1 MGQQQLTLPEPS
13 RDLTALCP
21 HPAFFGSYHH
31 ISGKRRAFPLPT
43 SQHGSSGCLAL
54 AAFSL
59 ALPFAERFQI
69 CGERNQRAKPPLCH
83 LHTTVALPRCTLK
96 HWQGVGFIP
105 TSTPVSPDEAGV
117 DQARMDKWTREAGA
131 YMPGEQLLLLRCFR
145 KVGRR
150 LMERGI
156 SSIEQA
162 EDGSLRK

>member
-1 MGQQQLTLPEPS
+1 MPPPCFLWKLPSHKWEKKGFSPAHLSAWLKWLPCSCSILLGFAFCREVSNLWGKEPES
-13 RDLTALCP
+13 KA
-21 HPAFFGSYHH
+21 
-31 ISGKRRAFPLPT
+31 
-43 SQHGSSGCLAL
+43 
-54 AAFSL
+54 
-59 ALPFAERFQI
+59 
-69 CGERNQRAKPPLCH
+69 PLCH

-105 TSTPVSPDEAGV
+105 TSTLVSPDEAGV

-156 SSIEQA
+156 SSVEQA